1 MVRIMCSTLLNPKAL
16 KRVEDFMMRNNAIFL
31 ANLCSEL
38 KRMEKLVKDELRKAG
53 YTGVHVDLEPW

>member
-1 MVRIMCSTLLNPKAL
+1 
-16 KRVEDFMMRNNAIFL
+16 MMRNNAIFL